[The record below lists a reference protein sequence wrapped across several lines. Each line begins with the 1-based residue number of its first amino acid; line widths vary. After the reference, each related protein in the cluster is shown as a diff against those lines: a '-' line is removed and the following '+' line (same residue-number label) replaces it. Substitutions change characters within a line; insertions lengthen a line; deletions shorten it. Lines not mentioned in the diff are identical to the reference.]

1 MTKTL
6 PELATFSQL
15 LHAVASQRAEPD
27 VHGWSMAFVHILE
40 HPLPCDE
47 ALLALS
53 KAAELS
59 QFELL
64 SLSLAA
70 TVEMDAALAERI
82 ARLQAPGGRARPLA
96 GLLAVLFADVLGEV
110 PSLVQ
115 LIAGPAA
122 RLGLLE
128 FGPATL
134 ALPERPVSVPLHI
147 CAALYGQDL
156 FPTSTALL
164 TSNVPLPESIRL
176 QAQGY
181 GSALK
186 DGRLETLLIRG
197 TGLEPVAAAT
207 SIAARLKRR
216 PVLIPNDPIPALG
229 PWLMSRR
236 LLPVHRYELAPGEHV
251 ELPEITGYSGPRLV
265 AASPHGAI
273 TVDQQPSVEW
283 RIGLPSPAER
293 LDLWNQA
300 LPKHPEFNHEI
311 ADPRRYSA
319 SRIHQLGKLLSQF
332 MSVEKVKPDAKLLC
346 RAAWI
351 VERQA
356 LGHLAMPVEVDTD
369 NIRLIL
375 PPELIDNLNR
385 LVGRCRLRDTTASH
399 LGPAAKATFRPG
411 VRSLFSGPP
420 GTGKSLAAAWLA
432 AELQLPLFRID
443 LATVVSKYIGETEKN
458 LARLFDQAEQSE
470 VVLLFD
476 EADGLFSKRTSVV
489 DSHDR
494 FANAQTNYLLE
505 RMESF
510 GGIAIL
516 TTNHDANLDEAFERR
531 LDFCLE
537 FPAPSPSERR
547 RLWHSHLGE
556 EHSLSASEINLL
568 AAHLEWSGGHIRNAV
583 LHAAAS
589 AKDKLSWGDVLI
601 GIRIEASKLRKSLPF
616 ELRISA

>member
-1 MTKTL
+1 MTNTL
-6 PELATFSQL
+6 SEVATLSQL
-15 LHAVASQRAEPD
+15 LHAVASERAAPD
-27 VHGWSMAFVHILE
+27 VHGWAKAFARILE

-47 ALLALS
+47 PLLSLS
-53 KAAELS
+53 KAARLS
-59 QFELL
+59 NFELL

-70 TVEMDAALAERI
+70 AIELDAALAERI
-82 ARLQAPGGRARPLA
+82 ARLQSPGGRARPLA
-96 GLLAVLFADVLGEV
+96 GLMCVLLREVLDET
-110 PSLVQ
+110 PTLVD

-122 RLGLLE
+122 RLGLLD

-147 CAALYGQDL
+147 CAAIQGQDL
-156 FPTSTALL
+156 FPAATALL
-164 TSNVPLPESIRL
+164 ANNIPLPESIL
-176 QAQGY
+176 SQAKGY
-181 GSALK
+181 SSALK
-186 DGRLETLLIRG
+186 DGRLDTLLIRSIG
-197 TGLEPVAAAT
+197 QEPVAAAVT
-207 SIAARLKRR
+207 IAARLRRR
-216 PVLIPNDPIPALG
+216 PVLLPNEPVAALG

-236 LLPVHRYELAPGEHV
+236 LLPIHRFDLAQGEQA
-251 ELPEITGYSGPRLV
+251 ELPAIPGYTGPRLI
-265 AASPHGAI
+265 AASPQGAI
-273 TVDQQPSVEW
+273 TVEQEPSVEW
-283 RIGLPSPAER
+283 RIGLPTPAER
-293 LDLWNQA
+293 LDLWQQA
-300 LPKHPEFNHEI
+300 LPKHPDFTNEI
-311 ADPRRYSA
+311 AKPRRYSA
-319 SRIHQLGKLLSQF
+319 SRIHQLGKLLTQF
-332 MSVEKVKPDAKLLC
+332 MAVEKVTPDAPLLC

-356 LGHLAMPVEVDTD
+356 LGHLAMPVEIDTES
-369 NIRLIL
+369 IRLIL

-385 LVGRCRLRDTTASH
+385 LVGRCRLRDTTASQ
-399 LGPAAKATFRPG
+399 LGPASKATFRPG

-476 EADGLFSKRTSVV
+476 EADALFSKRTSVG

-516 TTNHDANLDEAFERR
+516 TTNHDSNLDEAFERR

-547 RLWHSHLGE
+547 RLWQSHLGE
-556 EHSLSASEINLL
+556 DHTLSPSQINLL
-568 AAHLEWSGGHIRNAV
+568 SAHLEWSGGHIRNAV
-583 LHAAAS
+583 LHAAANAE
-589 AKDKLSWGDVLI
+589 AKLCWADVLI